1 MRKYSLNKFDLK
13 YLNLPSDVEDKR
25 HLIEEKNAQELADL
39 VEQFGHENIYLSRS
53 SADRK
58 LFKHL
63 TPSFMNHSVVF
74 VAIIITSF
82 LVLIFLIGLVI
93 VSLKL

>member
-1 MRKYSLNKFDLK
+1 LK
-13 YLNLPSDVEDKR
+13 YLSLSSDIEDKR

-39 VEQFGHENIYLSRS
+39 VEQFGHENVYLSRS
-53 SADRK
+53 SADRN

-63 TPSFMNHSVVF
+63 TPSFMNHGVVF

-82 LVLIFLIGLVI
+82 LILMFLIGLVI
-93 VSLKL
+93 VSLSIWKFIL